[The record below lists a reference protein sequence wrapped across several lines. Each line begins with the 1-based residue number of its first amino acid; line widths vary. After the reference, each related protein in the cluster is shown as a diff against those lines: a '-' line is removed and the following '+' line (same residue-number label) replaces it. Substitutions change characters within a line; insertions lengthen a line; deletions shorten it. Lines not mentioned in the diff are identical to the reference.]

1 MGRGSSSNSLA
12 PGFRFH
18 PTDEELVRYYLKRKV
33 CNKPLRFDPIS
44 VIDIYGSEPWD
55 LPDKSRLKTRDLEWY
70 FFSMLDKKYGNGGN
84 RTNRATEKGYWKTTG
99 KDRPISHNSRTVG
112 MKKTLV
118 YHLGRAP
125 RGERS
130 NWVMHEYRLVDEE
143 LKETGI
149 LQDAF
154 VLCRIFQKSG
164 SGPKNGEQYGAPFIE
179 EEWDDDDE
187 VIEETILSGQVMVAD
202 EVVVGDDAY
211 VETNDLEQNVD
222 IAIQSENARPLNFFY
237 GDSSNF
243 VEHSRDLS
251 ENEQKPIIG
260 TRETRGLELQVGQQ
274 FSDLPEQYEMDTRP
288 VKDEFVVESSN
299 NADPGDVNYLLDEP
313 FMDATANLPFND
325 GLYLEANDLS
335 NTIEPNSAAFD
346 MVDEY
351 LTFFDADDVNG
362 EYLTFDASEILGI
375 ENNVPDQAPLI
386 SEVNGGSEQESMPS
400 QHLSEAQGNDDASS
414 SKQKPET
421 SKFESDVKY
430 PFLKQASQMLGG
442 IHAPPA
448 FASEFPTKEAALRL
462 NSMAQA
468 SSSVHVTAG
477 MIRIRDVTLTGT
489 GMDWSFGKN
498 GDVNIVLSFDV
509 SQSNASPANLVPVSS
524 YLFGKTGS
532 LVPRSLFSLMFFWVL
547 ILSASFKIGSYIY
560 TK

>member
-149 LQDAF
+149 LQGAF

-179 EEWDDDDE
+179 EEWEDDE
-187 VIEETILSGQVMVAD
+187 VIEETILPGQVMVAD
-202 EVVVGDDAY
+202 ELVVGDDAY

-260 TRETRGLELQVGQQ
+260 TRETRGPELQVGQQ

-299 NADPGDVNYLLDEP
+299 NADPGDGNYLLDEP

-346 MVDEY
+346 MVEEY
-351 LTFFDADDVNG
+351 LTFFDANDVDG

-386 SEVNGGSEQESMPS
+386 PEVNGGSEQESMPS
-400 QHLSEAQGNDDASS
+400 QHLSEAHGNDDASS
-414 SKQKPET
+414 SNHKPET

-477 MIRIRDVTLTGT
+477 MIRIRNVTLTGT

-509 SQSNASPANLVPVSS
+509 SQSDASPTNLVPVSS
-524 YLFGKTGS
+524 YLSGKTGS
-532 LVPRSLFSLMFFWVL
+532 LVLRSLFLLMFFWVL
-547 ILSASFKIGSYIY
+547 ILSVSFKMGSYIY

>member
-143 LKETGI
+143 LKETGV

-179 EEWDDDDE
+179 EEWEDDE
-187 VIEETILSGQVMVAD
+187 VIEETILLGQVMVAD

-211 VETNDLEQNVD
+211 AETNDLEQNVD

-237 GDSSNF
+237 GDSSNL

-260 TRETRGLELQVGQQ
+260 TRETRGPELQVGQQ
-274 FSDLPEQYEMDTRP
+274 FSDLPEQYEMDNRP

-335 NTIEPNSAAFD
+335 NTIEPDSADFD
-346 MVDEY
+346 MVEEY
-351 LTFFDADDVNG
+351 LTFFDANDVNG

-375 ENNVPDQAPLI
+375 ENNIPDQAPLI
-386 SEVNGGSEQESMPS
+386 PEVNGGSEQESMPS
-400 QHLSEAQGNDDASS
+400 QHLSEANGNDDASS

-421 SKFESDVKY
+421 SKLESDVKY

-477 MIRIRDVTLTGT
+477 MIRIRNVTLIGT

-509 SQSNASPANLVPVSS
+509 SQSDARPANLVPVSS
-524 YLFGKTGS
+524 YLSGKTGS
-532 LVPRSLFSLMFFWVL
+532 LVPRSLFLLMFFWVL
-547 ILSASFKIGSYIY
+547 ILSVSFKIGSYIY

>member
-55 LPDKSRLKTRDLEWY
+55 LPGIDSSVVW
-70 FFSMLDKKYGNGGN
+70 M
-84 RTNRATEKGYWKTTG
+84 
-99 KDRPISHNSRTVG
+99 
-112 MKKTLV
+112 KTLV

-149 LQDAF
+149 LQSLVILETDWLLAMVEKDAF

-179 EEWDDDDE
+179 EEWDDDE

-222 IAIQSENARPLNFFY
+222 IAIQSENACPLNFFY

-260 TRETRGLELQVGQQ
+260 TRETRGPELQVGQQ

-299 NADPGDVNYLLDEP
+299 NADLGDVNYLLDEP

-351 LTFFDADDVNG
+351 LTFFDANDVNG

-477 MIRIRDVTLTGT
+477 MIRIRNVTLTGT

-509 SQSNASPANLVPVSS
+509 SQSDASPANLVPVSS

-547 ILSASFKIGSYIY
+547 ILSVSFKIGSYIY